1 MKFYIVDCFAEE
13 KSEASVAADQA
24 ISDWEQQQI
33 TREVNFS
40 ETAFI
45 FSGKQADGGY
55 PVRIWTPNTGEVPFA
70 GHPTLG
76 CAYVIQPLIEQG
88 YPDEVKLN
96 LKAGQIT
103 VSRSVHGMVM
113 RQKPPVFGVKIKREE
128 IAAIFGISLGEIR
141 EDYPIQLVSTGLESV
156 LIPLKSRESLSK
168 LQVIPPKFQEYTAR
182 HPECNCNHFFFT
194 DMGDHIFSV
203 RCIMEDFI
211 EDAATGSANGN
222 LAGYLLS
229 YGYFGS
235 SPISYTIHQGED
247 MGRKSVLHIHSNRES
262 DDWLIE
268 VGGNCHIVAEG
279 DWR

>member
-1 MKFYIVDCFAEE
+1 
-13 KSEASVAADQA
+13 
-24 ISDWEQQQI
+24 
-33 TREVNFS
+33 
-40 ETAFI
+40 
-45 FSGKQADGGY
+45 
-55 PVRIWTPNTGEVPFA
+55 
-70 GHPTLG
+70 
-76 CAYVIQPLIEQG
+76 
-88 YPDEVKLN
+88 
-96 LKAGQIT
+96 
-103 VSRSVHGMVM
+103 MVM